1 MAMHR
6 PNEPTDVRREA
17 PGTTRRAFLAGL
29 GLALGGVAAGPLLA
43 ACGGAPAAAPTAAPK
58 PAAAEPTKPPA
69 LPPTTAPATVA
80 VPTAAPKADTFMR
93 APEPNPKKGGTLRTA
108 YGITVSHYDF
118 HQGGGGPL
126 VMAFDNLVALNMT
139 DGFATIVPELA
150 ESWQISDDRK
160 TYTFKMREGVKFH
173 DGTPFSA
180 EDVVATYRRILEPPA
195 GVVSVYKPT
204 LEAVDKVE
212 LVDKMT
218 MRFVLKYPWQPFLA
232 ALTGVNMVIY
242 SKKHLEENNNDL
254 KKVVAPGTG
263 AFIHKEYRTGELW
276 VFERNP
282 NYWNPNLPYID
293 RLEMLHVPA
302 WTDRGT
308 AVLSGQ
314 ADFSWN
320 TSKETHDE
328 GKRRSD
334 IVNVRVLPH
343 FGAAY
348 HFVLNNQRKPFNDPR
363 VRRAIHLAVSRQNLI
378 KAFATQEFI
387 TMSRWV
393 SHANL
398 FAMKAEELA
407 KLPGYRESKDED
419 VAAARKLLA
428 EAGYADGFEAEL
440 MTADVA
446 PHAQI
451 MAPAFQEELRR
462 TLNIR
467 TKIRPL
473 ERAILNDFL
482 TKGDYDIQLS
492 VSWGS
497 DMPDPELMLNK
508 GLRTGSSQ
516 NYAKY
521 SNPKVDKLLDELRQ
535 ATADADRDKIVRQML
550 DTLDE
555 DPPFYMIGFAD
566 HLPMWRTFVKGIVA
580 NWRHTQW
587 GRLHTVWLDK

>member
-1 MAMHR
+1 M
-6 PNEPTDVRREA
+6 PVRFSRLS
-17 PGTTRRAFLAGL
+17 RRFFLG
-29 GLALGGVAAGPLLA
+29 GLALGPLVAA
-43 ACGGAPAAAPTAAPK
+43 CGAPAASPTAPAATDATAKPAAAPPSQPTAAPT
-58 PAAAEPTKPPA
+58 A
-69 LPPTTAPATVA
+69 APATVA
-80 VPTAAPKADTFMR
+80 VPAAAPKTETVMR

-108 YGITVSHYDF
+108 YGITVNHYDF

-150 ESWQISDDRK
+150 EGWEISADKK

-173 DGTPFSA
+173 DGTPFGA
-180 EDVVATYRRILEPPA
+180 EDVVATYKRILEPPA
-195 GVVSVYKPT
+195 NIVSVYKQN
-204 LEAVDKVE
+204 LDAVDKVE

-242 SKKHLEENNNDL
+242 SRKHLEENNYDMR
-254 KKVVAPGTG
+254 KVTPPGTG
-263 AFIHKEYRTGELW
+263 AFIHKEYRTGEVWL
-276 VFERNP
+276 FERNP
-282 NYWNPNLPYID
+282 NYWNPNLPYVD
-293 RLEMLHVPA
+293 RLEMLHVAA

-308 AVLSGQ
+308 AVLSDQ

-328 GKRRSD
+328 GKKRSD
-334 IVNVRVLPH
+334 IVQVRVLPH

-348 HFVLNNQRKPFNDPR
+348 HFVLNNQRKPFDDVR
-363 VRRAIHLAVSRQNLI
+363 VRRAVHLAVNRQNLI
-378 KAFATQEFI
+378 KAFANQEFI

-398 FAMKAEELA
+398 FAMKAEEIA
-407 KLPGYRESKDED
+407 KLPGYREDKTED
-419 VAAARKLLA
+419 IAQAKKLMA
-428 EAGYADGFEAEL
+428 EAGYPEGFEAEL

-451 MAPAFQEELRR
+451 MAPAFQDELKR

-467 TKIRPL
+467 TTIRPL

-482 TKGDYDIQLS
+482 NKGEYDIQLS
-492 VSWGS
+492 TSWGS
-497 DMPDPELMLNK
+497 DMPDPELLLASR
-508 GLRTGSSQ
+508 LRAGSNQ

-521 SNPKVDKLLDELRQ
+521 ANPKVDKLLDDLRQ
-535 ATADADRDKIVRQML
+535 ADADADRKKLVDQI
-550 DTLDE
+550 TNELDE
-555 DPPFYMIGFAD
+555 NPPLFMIGFAD
-566 HLPMWRTFVKGIVA
+566 HLPMWRNHVKGIVA